1 MLNANFTGDSIRH
14 SRARWSPTCR
24 TGECGTPSAV
34 GHFQERRETSEA
46 ASMRP
51 TILDWTQDDLEGL
64 KIRSGDRAT
73 GNGNF
78 MAAQTIQTILVE
90 VVTVERTRAPANEL
104 GDSQAR
110 TMAAA
115 NPLWGAPQI
124 HGELLKLG
132 FEISERTV
140 SRLMPKQRKKPSQTW
155 KTFLLTTSVSVL
167 HRLLH
172 CSHSAVESV
181 VCLRSAGA

>member
-1 MLNANFTGDSIRH
+1 
-14 SRARWSPTCR
+14 
-24 TGECGTPSAV
+24 
-34 GHFQERRETSEA
+34 
-46 ASMRP
+46 MRP

-73 GNGNF
+73 GNGDF

-104 GDSQAR
+104 GDSQAGQNHGCR
-110 TMAAA
+110 QSTLGRAT
-115 NPLWGAPQI
+115 NPWGTSQTR
-124 HGELLKLG
+124 

-181 VCLRSAGA
+181 VCLQCRQQIDIVPLLDKSSFQL